1 MFISLVGSVKSVN
14 PVCQS
19 IFESNDLEKETSIL
33 CSLLGKDIKEW
44 MILKY
49 IDDDTTRIP
58 LKLGIFCV

>member
-33 CSLLGKDIKEW
+33 CSLLGKDIEE
-44 MILKY
+44 
-49 IDDDTTRIP
+49 
-58 LKLGIFCV
+58 